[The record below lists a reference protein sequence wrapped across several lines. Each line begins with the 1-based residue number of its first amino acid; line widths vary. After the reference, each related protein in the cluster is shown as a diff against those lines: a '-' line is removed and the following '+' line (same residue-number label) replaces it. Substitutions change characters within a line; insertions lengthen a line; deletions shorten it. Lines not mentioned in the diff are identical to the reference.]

1 MKLIKSLIEG
11 DKKIAKNKNILNGLG
26 GKPKESSSRIDDN
39 SMDQFSGVDFL
50 MDENI
55 LTNESREEEADSH
68 NVRTPNGL
76 NRQQNVSSINQINS
90 AAFSNHQ
97 AMKKIKSSGK
107 VITSKASVN
116 TKAMAAPSNLH

>member
-1 MKLIKSLIEG
+1 MKLIKSLVEG

-26 GKPKESSSRIDDN
+26 KQKDSSSRIDDN

-76 NRQQNVSSINQINS
+76 NR
-90 AAFSNHQ
+90 
-97 AMKKIKSSGK
+97 
-107 VITSKASVN
+107 
-116 TKAMAAPSNLH
+116 